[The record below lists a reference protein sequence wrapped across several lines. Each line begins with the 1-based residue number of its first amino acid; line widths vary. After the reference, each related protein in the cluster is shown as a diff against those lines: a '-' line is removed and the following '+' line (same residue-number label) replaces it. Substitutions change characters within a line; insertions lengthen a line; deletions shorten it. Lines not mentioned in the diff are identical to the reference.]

1 MLLPGKKLGRY
12 EIIEQLGSGGFG
24 TVYLALDTWL
34 AQEVAIKVPHNQKE
48 EFYEL
53 LKEARLQA
61 NLRHENI
68 ATLLTVDR
76 QEGIFFMVME
86 YVKGKNLAEIIKERA
101 PLSVEESLN
110 YLEQILKGVA
120 FAHRHSV
127 IHRDLRPSN
136 ILISEQ
142 GVVKIT
148 DFGTSV
154 LLEGPYATTRIG
166 SPPYMA
172 PEHFEG
178 RATFLSDI
186 YSVGCIAYEMLTGHV
201 PIEEL
206 SPKDIYLRAKK
217 GDIKPLHQLNPSA
230 GRGVSALVMKALQ
243 PDPAQR
249 YRSADEFLEAVRRFK
264 QEMRSGP
271 VRFTP
276 PRARPER
283 KLRKCWNCGRMI
295 VDGVKVCPYCGQP
308 Q

>member
-1 MLLPGKKLGRY
+1 MLLPGKQLGRY
-12 EIIEQLGSGGFG
+12 KIIEQLGSGGFG

-48 EFYEL
+48 ELFDL

-76 QEGIFFMVME
+76 QEGIFFMVIE
-86 YVKGKNLAEIIKERA
+86 YVKGSTLSEIIKKRG
-101 PLSVEESLN
+101 PLSVDESLY
-110 YLEQILKGVA
+110 YLSQILRGVA
-120 FAHRHSV
+120 FAHKHSV

-136 ILISEQ
+136 ILISEE
-142 GVVKIT
+142 GKVKIT

-178 RATFLSDI
+178 RATYASDI
-186 YSVGCIAYEMLTGHV
+186 YSVGCIAYEMLSGEV
-201 PIEEL
+201 PIREVN
-206 SPKDIYLRAKK
+206 PKDIYLRARE
-217 GDIKPLHQLNPSA
+217 GDMIPLHQANPAVPRDLSQI
-230 GRGVSALVMKALQ
+230 VMKALQ
-243 PDPAQR
+243 PEPSARYKSAQ
-249 YRSADEFLEAVRRFK
+249 EFLEVVEDFRRGSTRPTLNFLGIK
-264 QEMRSGP
+264 
-271 VRFTP
+271 P
-276 PRARPER
+276 PPQR

-295 VDGVKVCPYCGQP
+295 VESVKRCPYCGELQ
-308 Q
+308 